1 MVSVG
6 RVVAVAAVLQNSV
19 AGVLCESSGCAQ
31 NSPDMYVKCPFL
43 SGPDVLVLPEKDE
56 DVLQK
61 DDGLFLK
68 DHGLFQK
75 DAGPFKKGPDVFYRC
90 RNPLPFPFFPISLLI
105 CAPARPRVNIIM
117 CVHFPSSGVRLKNMP
132 YNISLYQPVTNK
144 FQKSSGKTVRYVW
157 LLS

>member
-1 MVSVG
+1 MYLNKEILLCFFPSQSFEWG
-6 RVVAVAAVLQNSV
+6 FRVCT
-19 AGVLCESSGCAQ
+19 GFSG
-31 NSPDMYVKCPFL
+31 YVVVCPFL

-56 DVLQK
+56 AVL
-61 DDGLFLK
+61 
-68 DHGLFQK
+68 QK

-90 RNPLPFPFFPISLLI
+90 RNPLPFPFFPISLPI
-105 CAPARPRVNIIM
+105 YAPARPRVNIIM
-117 CVHFPSSGVRLKNMP
+117 CVHFPSSGVRLKNMS

>member
-19 AGVLCESSGCAQ
+19 AGVLCEASGCARD
-31 NSPDMYVKCPFL
+31 SPDMYVKCPFL

-75 DAGPFKKGPDVFYRC
+75 DAGLFKKGPDVFL
-90 RNPLPFPFFPISLLI
+90 PLP
-105 CAPARPRVNIIM
+105 
-117 CVHFPSSGVRLKNMP
+117 
-132 YNISLYQPVTNK
+132 
-144 FQKSSGKTVRYVW
+144 
-157 LLS
+157 

>member
-1 MVSVG
+1 MVSEG
-6 RVVAVAAVLQNSV
+6 WVVAVAAVLQNSV
-19 AGVLCESSGCAQ
+19 AGVLCEASGCARD
-31 NSPDMYVKCPFL
+31 SPDMYVKCPFL

-68 DHGLFQK
+68 DHGLF
-75 DAGPFKKGPDVFYRC
+75 KKGPDVFCRC
-90 RNPLPFPFFPISLLI
+90 RNSLPFPFFPFSPPVYAPV

-117 CVHFPSSGVRLKNMP
+117 CVHFPSSGVRLKNMS